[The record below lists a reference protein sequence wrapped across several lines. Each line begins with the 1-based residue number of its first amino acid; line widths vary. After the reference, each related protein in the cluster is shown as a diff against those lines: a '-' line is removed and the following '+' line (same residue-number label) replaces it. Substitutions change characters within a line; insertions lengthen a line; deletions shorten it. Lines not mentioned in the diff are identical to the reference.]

1 MRKRILQLIGILL
14 LGYIVYRIGPINVFN
29 EIRNVRVNLL
39 ILTILSIVF
48 VTLLQGLRWQIILKV
63 LDIHISWLQALKLF
77 WIGMFVGAVTPG
89 KVGDFA
95 RVYFLR
101 KRNPSTFRAF
111 FSVLVDRMIDVLVL
125 LCCATITALFF
136 LKKIRIHVL
145 IVSVFW
151 LSLFIFLIFLMNKES
166 YIHRLFSNLIKRIV
180 PSSFKDFDGFSFNK
194 FYAGVKSA
202 RKIELLLI
210 VCLVIVVW
218 TVSFLSRYFL
228 ALSLSINISFIESFF
243 CVSASTIVALL
254 PISVSGIGTREAAMV
269 FMFSQ
274 LGLAS
279 ESAVAFSLLI
289 VVVDLFVISFGII
302 PYLKSTDI
310 KGKIRGEFNE

>member
-1 MRKRILQLIGILL
+1 LRKRILQLIGILL